1 MPASPEPTPLQ
12 PDGPADPPR
21 SRLDPARLPVARP
34 SRRHVSAAGALV
46 VVAWI
51 AITLAR
57 QVGDASAASARAD
70 ALRASNGALREDV
83 AALQREL
90 DTVSSQ
96 RFVDLQ
102 ARAYG
107 LGTSREIPFAL
118 AAGAPTLP
126 PDAPG
131 SASVRLGSEESRSP
145 LETWLEVL
153 FGPGD

>member
-1 MPASPEPTPLQ
+1 MT
-12 PDGPADPPR
+12 
-21 SRLDPARLPVARP
+21 
-34 SRRHVSAAGALV
+34 AAGALV
-46 VVAWI
+46 LGTWI
-51 AITLAR
+51 VITLAR

-70 ALRASNGALREDV
+70 ALRASNGELRGGV

-118 AAGAPTLP
+118 AADAPALP
-126 PDAPG
+126 ADAPG
-131 SASVRLGSEESRSP
+131 SASVRLGSEDGRSP
-145 LETWLEVL
+145 VETWLEVL
-153 FGPGD
+153 FGPND